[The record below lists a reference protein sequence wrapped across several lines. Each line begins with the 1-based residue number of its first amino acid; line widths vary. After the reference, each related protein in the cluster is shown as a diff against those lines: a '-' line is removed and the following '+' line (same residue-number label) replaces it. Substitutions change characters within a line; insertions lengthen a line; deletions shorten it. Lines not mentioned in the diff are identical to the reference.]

1 MATFRY
7 PTWSWRGTSSS
18 TSTDNN
24 AVTVYQ
30 RLPGHFEPEDEQPT
44 PTSNPQQSQSHTSS
58 SSTGPKTTHSHSHS
72 RHQPQS
78 ERYWPSRTCRIC
90 LESVSPTLHMPPDSL
105 PSFLQPRKPRVTY
118 VSDDPTLGR
127 LIRPCKCKGSARY
140 VHEGCLRGWRHSDA
154 GYTARNYWSCPTCGF
169 KYRLRRLGWGH
180 MIGSTASQLVLTL
193 AIFVVVVFVL
203 GFVADPII
211 NFYMDPYDTFAS
223 GVGNLSGEGRGEGLF
238 PGDEEWEERGW
249 GEHFGKGLAG
259 LGLLGFLKA
268 LMAMSWWNWWNLRG
282 ALPGQG
288 GGVRV
293 GGGTTGRDRVAGV
306 SFLVIAIGAGTFLW
320 AVYKGV
326 RAWSRRT
333 LERAS
338 EKVMDV
344 PLDDDEEEFVD
355 DEKTDPQAE
364 PGASASG
371 TSS

>member
-1 MATFRY
+1 
-7 PTWSWRGTSSS
+7 
-18 TSTDNN
+18 
-24 AVTVYQ
+24 
-30 RLPGHFEPEDEQPT
+30 
-44 PTSNPQQSQSHTSS
+44 
-58 SSTGPKTTHSHSHS
+58 
-72 RHQPQS
+72 
-78 ERYWPSRTCRIC
+78 
-90 LESVSPTLHMPPDSL
+90 
-105 PSFLQPRKPRVTY
+105 
-118 VSDDPTLGR
+118 
-127 LIRPCKCKGSARY
+127 
-140 VHEGCLRGWRHSDA
+140 
-154 GYTARNYWSCPTCGF
+154 
-169 KYRLRRLGWGH
+169 

-320 AVYKGV
+320 VSTSFPYVPAYLSALMVLCLACMVIVLWAVDADVIPGRLQRCPRLV
-326 RAWSRRT
+326 SPNSRARVGEGHGCASR
-333 LERAS
+333 
-338 EKVMDV
+338 
-344 PLDDDEEEFVD
+344 
-355 DEKTDPQAE
+355 
-364 PGASASG
+364 
-371 TSS
+371 